1 MKEIYT
7 GKWTEIVT
15 QAHDRYV
22 WSDPI
27 QNGKVLHVQNMYGHG
42 HEREA
47 KDRIKRGGRK
57 MARLRYLSGRA
68 SGPIRARDFPPSM
81 TFTSENM
88 ISYSLTFPTQMT
100 RTPLSCMLSG
110 VLMDRDD
117 FRLM

>member
-47 KDRIKRGGRK
+47 KDRIKLGVKNG
-57 MARLRYLSGRA
+57 ATEVL
-68 SGPIRARDFPPSM
+68 IRARKWADSGEGLSAFNDFYVGEYDKL
-81 TFTSENM
+81 FA
-88 ISYSLTFPTQMT
+88 YFPDSDDTDT
-100 RTPLSCMLSG
+100 IELHVIG